1 MLTKSEKAAAPGSSQ
16 VGPRLLEACQVHQS
30 FLFPAI
36 AQRGWHRRS
45 SHTVRFGTRLGRH
58 MILQDG
64 KKRTPYSKKG
74 TGCLARPRPV
84 SFGFIEHWQ

>member
-16 VGPRLLEACQVHQS
+16 VGPRLLEACQAHQS

-45 SHTVRFGTRLGRH
+45 SHTVRFGTNWA
-58 MILQDG
+58 
-64 KKRTPYSKKG
+64 G
-74 TGCLARPRPV
+74 T
-84 SFGFIEHWQ
+84 